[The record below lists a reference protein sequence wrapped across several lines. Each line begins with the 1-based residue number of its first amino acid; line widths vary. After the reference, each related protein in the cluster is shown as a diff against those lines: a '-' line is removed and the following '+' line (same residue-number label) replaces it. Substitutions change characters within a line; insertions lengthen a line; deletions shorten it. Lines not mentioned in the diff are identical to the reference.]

1 MSALPRW
8 TMSHIGLH
16 VTDIEAVAA
25 FYVDV
30 LGFQVT
36 DRGPFRDSELLFL
49 SREPSDHHQIV
60 LVPGRPAGSFNV
72 VNQISLK
79 LANVTELRRYY
90 EHLQAHGV
98 DDIDPVDHGNAWSVY
113 FRDPE
118 GNRLEVF
125 IDTPYYVVQPQR
137 AVLDFSLD
145 DAGLDRRTRERF
157 GRDPSFR
164 LVEAWRADT
173 FGAVAGAA

>member
-1 MSALPRW
+1 MTGLPRW

-16 VTDIEAVAA
+16 VVDIEAMAA
-25 FYVDV
+25 FYTDV
-30 LGFQVT
+30 LGFRVT

-49 SREPSDHHQIV
+49 SRNETDHHQIV
-60 LVPGRPAGSFNV
+60 LVPGRPEGAFNI

-79 LANVTELRRYY
+79 VGTLADLRRYHA
-90 EHLQAHGV
+90 HLVAKGA

-125 IDTPYYVVQPQR
+125 MDTPYYVVQPQR
-137 AVLDFSLD
+137 EALDFSLD
-145 DAGLDRRTRERF
+145 DAGVDRATRDRF
-157 GRDPSFR
+157 GGDPSFCS
-164 LVEAWRADT
+164 VAEWRNRIFPGTVDA
-173 FGAVAGAA
+173 

>member
-1 MSALPRW
+1 MSELPRW

-25 FYVDV
+25 FYTDV

-36 DRGPFRDSELLFL
+36 DRGAFRDSELLFL
-49 SREPSDHHQIV
+49 SRNPSDHHQIV
-60 LVPGRPAGSFNV
+60 LVPGRPAGSYNV

-79 LANVTELRRYY
+79 LGGVAELRQYY
-90 EHLQAHGV
+90 EHLVACGA

-137 AVLDFSLD
+137 EALDFSLD
-145 DAGLDRRTRERF
+145 DAGLDSATRARF
-157 GRDPSFR
+157 GADPSFR
-164 LVEAWRADT
+164 EVETWRKDA
-173 FGAVAGAA
+173 FGAAPGAG